1 MTRLGDVA
9 DMLVGFAFKSAGF
22 LDAEAD
28 GVRILRGDNVQQ
40 GYIRW
45 GDKTKK
51 WPTAQ
56 CDELERYQLAEDDV
70 ILAMDRPIVGD
81 GLKMAWIRPEDLPA
95 LLVQRVC
102 RLRGKPGVALTNFIR
117 YVLAAPDFSAHI
129 HRITTG
135 ANIPHISGKDIAAY
149 EFELPDL
156 DGQARIVKCLSA
168 YDDLI
173 TTNQRRIALL
183 EDAARRLY
191 REWFVHLRFPGHD
204 HSAGKPNGTAA
215 GRPAGVSARDGAN
228 QSVPVKDGV
237 PEGWLSLTLGDVCDA
252 VGGGTPSTAQPEY
265 WGGDVT
271 WVTPTDVTRNDC
283 LVLLDS
289 EKKIT
294 EAGLAN
300 SSAKLVPPETI
311 LMTSRA
317 SIGFFALMDKPACT
331 NQGFISVLPK
341 QDSARMFLLFNLL
354 NRVEEMIG
362 LATGA
367 TFKELSKKT
376 FRALPVLW
384 PTDALLKFYE
394 DKTYPLIQQVR
405 LIKKQNQELTK
416 ARDLLL
422 PKFMS
427 GQLDVSGIRLSEEIA
442 A

>member
-1 MTRLGDVA
+1 MTRLGDVSE
-9 DMLVGFAFKSAGF
+9 MLVGFAFKSSGF
-22 LDAEAD
+22 LEAD
-28 GVRILRGDNVQQ
+28 SDGIRLLRGDNVQQ

-51 WPTAQ
+51 WPIAQ
-56 CDELERYQLAEDDV
+56 CDDLGRYQLAEDDV

-81 GLKMAWIRPEDLPA
+81 GLKMAWIRREDLPV

-102 RLRGKPGVALTNFIR
+102 RLRGKSGVALTNFIR
-117 YVLAAPDFSAHI
+117 YVLAAPEFSGHI

-135 ANIPHISGKDIAAY
+135 ANIPHISGRDIASY
-149 EFELPDL
+149 KFHLPDL
-156 DGQARIVKCLSA
+156 DEQARIVDCLSA

-173 TTNQRRIALL
+173 ATNQRRIALL

-191 REWFVHLRFPGHD
+191 REWFVHLRFPGHE
-204 HSAGKPNGTAA
+204 S
-215 GRPAGVSARDGAN
+215 VS
-228 QSVPVKDGV
+228 VKDGV
-237 PEGWLSLTLGDVCDA
+237 PEGWLPQTLADVCDA
-252 VGGGTPSTAQPEY
+252 VGGGTPSTARPEY
-265 WGGDVT
+265 WDGDVV

-283 LVLLDS
+283 LALLDS

-300 SSAKLVPPETI
+300 SSAKLVPAETI

-331 NQGFISVLPK
+331 NQGFISVIPK
-341 QDSARMFLLFNLL
+341 QGNARMFLLFNLL
-354 NRVEEMIG
+354 GRVEEMIG

-384 PTDALLKFYE
+384 PTDPLLESFEYRA
-394 DKTYPLIQQVR
+394 YPLIQQVR
-405 LIKKQNQELTK
+405 LLKKQNQEL
-416 ARDLLL
+416 ARSRDLLL
-422 PKFMS
+422 PKLMS
-427 GQLDVSGIRLSEEIA
+427 GQLDVSGIRPPEEIA

>member
-1 MTRLGDVA
+1 MSWQTRPLSEIADFVLGK
-9 DMLVGFAFKSAGF
+9 MLDQAKN
-22 LDAEAD
+22 
-28 GVRILRGDNVQQ
+28 RGEPLPYLANVNV
-40 GYIRW
+40 RW
-45 GDKTKK
+45 GDFDLSDLREMRFE
-51 WPTAQ
+51 PH
-56 CDELERYQLAEDDV
+56 ELERYGLKPGDIVMCEGGEPGRCALWKGQSEGMMIQKALHRIRPRAGLDSTFLYYAFLNIGKQNGFAPFFTGATIKHLPREQLARV
-70 ILAMDRPIVGD
+70 PI
-81 GLKMAWIRPEDLPA
+81 RFPEWSA
-95 LLVQRVC
+95 QR
-102 RLRGKPGVALTNFIR
+102 A
-117 YVLAAPDFSAHI
+117 
-129 HRITTG
+129 
-135 ANIPHISGKDIAAY
+135 IA
-149 EFELPDL
+149 
-156 DGQARIVKCLSA
+156 VVLSA

-173 TTNQRRIALL
+173 ATNQRRIALL
-183 EDAARRLY
+183 EDAARHLY
-191 REWFVHLRFPGHD
+191 REWFVHLRFPGHE
-204 HSAGKPNGTAA
+204 
-215 GRPAGVSARDGAN
+215 
-228 QSVPVKDGV
+228 SVPVKDGV

-252 VGGGTPSTAQPEY
+252 VGGGTPSTARPEY

-354 NRVEEMIG
+354 GRVEEMIG

-384 PTDALLKFYE
+384 PTDALLKLYE

-422 PKFMS
+422 PKLMS
-427 GQLDVSGIRLSEEIA
+427 GQLDVSGIPLPEVVA